1 MTDPRHPDRV
11 WWTPDQIAEAAL
23 PDMPATARRINAM
36 ASRFNWRAAPGKA
49 RRRSGK
55 GGGWEYHW
63 SLLPMRAQQ
72 ALLASAKDASEAPQM
87 SRGDAWDWFESLPE
101 TARAA
106 AEMRLEVVRKVE
118 ALAHGGAGR
127 DLAVREIAEIEGVSA
142 RTIWNWLGLI
152 EGVRA
157 DDRLPYLAPRHRVAK
172 RKVAQ
177 AECSDE
183 FWVVVKS
190 DYLRPERPSFSSCY
204 RRAERIAKEH
214 GWQTA
219 SERTLR
225 NRLHREVS
233 QLTITLCRKGVD
245 ALKALYPSQT
255 RDRMSLHAMEAV
267 NADYHR
273 LDVFVR
279 WPAEPGSNSGDGE
292 IVRPQLVAFQD
303 LHSGRIL
310 SWRLDRTP
318 NKVGVSL
325 ALGDMIER
333 FGIPDHVVLDNGRE
347 FANKFLTGGVKTRF
361 RFKVKDDDIP
371 GILVSL
377 GCQVHWATPYSGQ
390 SKPIERAF
398 RDLADDIAKDPRF
411 EGAYTGN
418 RPDAKPENYGNA
430 AIPLE
435 DFIRVVAEGIEEH
448 NARPGRRGQTTN
460 GRSILETF
468 EASYAEAPVKKATAA
483 QRRLWLMGAEGVKA
497 DSRNGLVRFM
507 GNEYHAEWMY
517 EIAGQKVVAR
527 FDPADLRAPLHVYAL
542 DGRYLGE
549 AECRV
554 AAGFFDLDEAR
565 QHNAARKKWV
575 KAEKEA
581 AAAARTYRARELGQF
596 LDGLQRREP
605 APAPEGKV
613 VRMTPQQRPG
623 KGGPKAAPLSEAES
637 ARRAAFVAD
646 FQARKTQKDEATA
659 KRDDAR
665 ERFARAEE
673 IEARL
678 ADGEEVSRDLIRW
691 MEGYRQTPEYRVF
704 RREKETTA
712 RDVRQD

>member
-1 MTDPRHPDRV
+1 MSDPRQPDRV
-11 WWTPDQIAEAAL
+11 WWTPDQIAEASL
-23 PDMPATARRINAM
+23 PGMPATARRINAM

-63 SLLPMRAQQ
+63 SLLPMSAQQ
-72 ALLASAKDASEAPQM
+72 ALLATAKDSADAPQM
-87 SRGDAWDWFESLPE
+87 VRGEAWEWFEGLPRN
-101 TARAA
+101 ARDMASK
-106 AEMRLEVVRKVE
+106 RLEIIRKVE
-118 ALAHGGAGR
+118 ALVHGGAGR
-127 DLAVREIAEIEGVSA
+127 DLAVREIADFEGISA
-142 RTIWNWLGLI
+142 RTVWNWLGLI
-152 EGVRA
+152 EGVRP
-157 DDRLPYLAPRHRVAK
+157 DDRLPYLAPRHRAAR
-172 RKVAQ
+172 RKVKR
-177 AECSDE
+177 AECSE
-183 FWVVVKS
+183 AFWDVVKS
-190 DYLRPERPSFSSCY
+190 DYLRPERPSFTSCY
-204 RRAERIAKEH
+204 RRAVRIAKEH

-245 ALKALYPSQT
+245 ALKALYPAQT

-279 WPAEPGSNSGDGE
+279 WPAEPGSASAEGE

-310 SWRLDRTP
+310 SWRLDKTP

-371 GILVSL
+371 GILTTL

-448 NARPGRRGQTTN
+448 NARDGRRGQTTN

-497 DSRNGLVRFM
+497 DSRNGLIRFM

-517 EIAGQKVVAR
+517 EIAGDKVVAR
-527 FDPADLRAPLHVYAL
+527 FDPADLRAPLHVYGL

-565 QHNAARKKWV
+565 QHNAARKKWI
-575 KAEKEA
+575 KAEKDA
-581 AAAARTYRARELGQF
+581 AAAARTYRAKDLGQF
-596 LDGLQRREP
+596 LDGLQPREP

-613 VRMTPQQRPG
+613 VRMEPLAR
-623 KGGPKAAPLSEAES
+623 GPKPAPKSRPMSSEEQS
-637 ARRAAFVAD
+637 KRAAFVAD
-646 FQARKTQKDEATA
+646 FGARKAVKQAQAPE
-659 KRDDAR
+659 DDAR
-665 ERFARAEE
+665 ARFARAVEM
-673 IEARL
+673 EARL
-678 ADGEEVSRDLIRW
+678 KAGEPLARDQERW
-691 MEGYRQTPEYRVF
+691 LEGYRQTPEYRAHKAVQEDF
-704 RREKETTA
+704 SKGIRG
-712 RDVRQD
+712 

>member
-1 MTDPRHPDRV
+1 MSDPCLPDRV
-11 WWTPDQIAEAAL
+11 WWTAEQIAAAEL
-23 PDMPATARRINAM
+23 VDMPSTPRRINAL
-36 ASRFNWRAAPGKA
+36 AARFNWRAVPGKA
-49 RRRSGK
+49 RRRKGK
-55 GGGWEYHW
+55 GGGWEYHYT
-63 SLLPMRAQQ
+63 LFPMRAQQ
-72 ALLASAKDASEAPQM
+72 ALLAAVKDPKVPAAL
-87 SRGDAWDWFESLPE
+87 SRGEAWDWFEALPE
-101 TARAA
+101 KSQNAAR
-106 AEMRLEVVRKVE
+106 MRLAIIQKVD
-118 ALAHGGAGR
+118 ALAQGGAGR
-127 DLAVREIAEIEGVSA
+127 DLAVREVARIEDVSP
-142 RTIWNWLGLI
+142 RTVWNWLGLI

-157 DDRLPYLAPRHRVAK
+157 DDRLPYLAPRHRIAR
-172 RKVAQ
+172 RKVAK

-183 FWVVVKS
+183 FWDVVRS

-204 RRAERIAKEH
+204 RRAVRIAKEH

-225 NRLHREVS
+225 NRLHREVP

-245 ALKALYPSQT
+245 ALKALFPSQT

-279 WPAEPGSNSGDGE
+279 WPAEPGSNSSEGE

-310 SWRLDRTP
+310 SWRLDKTP

-371 GILVSL
+371 GVLTTL

-398 RDLADDIAKDPRF
+398 KDLADDIAKDPRF

-418 RPDAKPENYGNA
+418 GVDAKPENYGNA

-435 DFIRVVAEGIEEH
+435 AFIRVVAEGIEEH

-613 VRMTPQQRPG
+613 VRMTPLTR
-623 KGGPKAAPLSEAES
+623 GPKPAPKHHPMSAEDKVQ
-637 ARRAAFVAD
+637 RAAFVAD
-646 FQARKTQKDEATA
+646 FGARKAEREAQA
-659 KRDDAR
+659 PEDDAR
-665 ERFARAEE
+665 ARFARAMEME
-673 IEARL
+673 VRLEA
-678 ADGEEVSRDLIRW
+678 GEPLTNDQQRW
-691 MEGYRQTPEYRVF
+691 LEGYRQTPEYRAHKAV
-704 RREKETTA
+704 KESFSKDG
-712 RDVRQD
+712 RG